1 MAGLKAL
8 AATRT
13 TYLAVYKLNSWVKR
27 VLWYVWIE
35 ENKLQNVAKELKMLP
50 SQTGWSNCWKTL
62 QLLRRASVLCLPS
75 WLPKNYL
82 KIANNKAILSDPMTL
97 WPTSCHKFAG
107 YLRSLKQ
114 VIRVL
119 PLLAPHLLLALGGLQ
134 GLEVCTTPG
143 IWIYYASKNEKNV
156 KSSFFKQILNPF
168 EEIPT
173 STIGG
178 SEFWA
183 WKQVDSL
190 SFATGW
196 QENFHFNRCLKRS
209 HSET

>member
-75 WLPKNYL
+75 WLPKNCL

-143 IWIYYASKNEKNV
+143 IWIYYASKKMKKVWNLHFSS
-156 KSSFFKQILNPF
+156 KSWTLLKRFQLRQLEAVNF
-168 EEIPT
+168 
-173 STIGG
+173 G
-178 SEFWA
+178 
-183 WKQVDSL
+183 KQVDSL